1 MTIGLPHKTELG
13 KTALIALAIGCAAL
27 VSGCASFAGKTDTT
41 SSAAASVTRVEHMD
55 LPYPRWSQF
64 PAAPTNVPTPAAVS
78 TEAKAVEADQV
89 QLLGEASQLQWTLCC
104 TDAWAAQARSAIDP
118 AMAVQAPPDA
128 EAQTEAFAK
137 AMREAATPP
146 AQAPK

>member
-1 MTIGLPHKTELG
+1 MTIGHPHKIDLR
-13 KTALIALAIGCAAL
+13 KTGLIALAIGAVAL
-27 VSGCASFAGKTDTT
+27 LGGCTSLSGKVDTT
-41 SSAAASVTRVEHMD
+41 SSAAASVTKVERMD

-64 PAAPTNVPTPAAVS
+64 PAAPTNVPTPGTVA

-104 TDAWAAQARSAIDP
+104 TDQWAAQTRAAIDP
-118 AMAVQAPPDA
+118 ALATPAPADA

-137 AMREAATPP
+137 AMHELATPP

>member
-1 MTIGLPHKTELG
+1 MTIRHPHKIALG

-27 VSGCASFAGKTDTT
+27 VSGCASLAGQTDTT
-41 SSAAASVTRVEHMD
+41 SSAAASVAKVEHMD

-64 PAAPTNVPTPAAVS
+64 PAAPKNVPTPAAVS

-89 QLLGEASQLQWTLCC
+89 QLLGEASGLQWTLCC
-104 TDAWAAQARSAIDP
+104 TDEWAAQARSAIDP

-128 EAQTEAFAK
+128 AAQTEAFAK
-137 AMREAATPP
+137 AMRDAATPP
-146 AQAPK
+146 VQAPK